1 MSIEYALIG
10 NNATIFASKYSPF
23 GTLLHVCN
31 KVKASTGR
39 NMDEY
44 VVMVYAKQMLA
55 IVDALHRANIIH
67 GDIKPDNF
75 LLMHLYVC
83 Q

>member
-10 NNATIFASKYSPF
+10 NNATIFASKFSSY
-23 GTLLHVCN
+23 GTLLNVCN
-31 KVKASTGR
+31 KVKTSTGR

-44 VVMVYAKQMLA
+44 VVMILAKQMFA
-55 IVDALHRANIIH
+55 IVDALHRVKIIH

-75 LLMHLYVC
+75 LLMNM
-83 Q
+83 